1 MIDNEKELLR
11 EELRDTKMRLESILR
26 CYEKCI
32 DVLEKENE
40 LIASF
45 EEERSHTID
54 KDHALKLMS
63 HLLESAGNDIEKGL
77 FVRFKGLIEIL
88 PTSKQLDAHVY
99 CSECANCIITEDD
112 MSCSCGDKCYFVAPE
127 DSAPLRL
134 RWLYARKVEKEKEND

>member
-11 EELRDTKMRLESILR
+11 EELMNTKMRLESILR

-32 DVLEKENE
+32 DVIEKENE
-40 LIASF
+40 LIASY

-54 KDHALKLMS
+54 KDHAIKLMN
-63 HLLESAGNDIEKGL
+63 HFLENAGNNVEEGL
-77 FVRFKGLIEIL
+77 FTRFKGLIEIL

-112 MSCSCGDKCYFVAPE
+112 INCSCSDKCYFVAPE

-134 RWLYARKVEKEKEND
+134 RWLYARKVAKEKEND